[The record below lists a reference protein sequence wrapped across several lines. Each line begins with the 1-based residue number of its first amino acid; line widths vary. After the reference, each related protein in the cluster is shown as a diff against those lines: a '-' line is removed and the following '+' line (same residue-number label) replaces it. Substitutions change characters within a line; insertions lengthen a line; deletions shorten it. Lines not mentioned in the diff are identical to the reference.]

1 MSLNKQQLAIIHIA
15 KKDRGFSDDSYRSA
29 LAQICGVTSSAELD
43 HDGFLAMMGFFD
55 FCGFKPAD
63 AKGANFG
70 PRPGM
75 AADPGSVERIHPS
88 GLWRRRRV
96 EQVAVAHLQAF
107 LAAVRDEGHR
117 AQGHHGLE
125 GDEVSRCLISGARQG
140 KTGRCRKVPPFRF
153 RPTR

>member
-75 AADPGSVERIHPS
+75 ASFAQIELIRV
-88 GLWRRRRV
+88 LWS
-96 EQVAVAHLQAF
+96 EYT
-107 LAAVRDEGHR
+107 HR
-117 AQGHHGLE
+117 AYGGE
-125 GDEVSRCLISGARQG
+125 GELNKWLLRTFKLSSLRFVTKDTA
-140 KTGRCRKVPPFRF
+140 RKVITALKVMKSRAA
-153 RPTR
+153 